1 MAIRDLPPITLDIN
15 NKYTVYADCM
25 QNDDIILHFKIF
37 DKSVVANL
45 NDFNVRLKA
54 FKRDNIPLIQET
66 KLSITGNEVTIQGH
80 KQLTTTSGIVK
91 TELQFIDKSTLK
103 KKSTFYLE
111 LNVTADVF
119 NVSDTLSAPT
129 CTLLEEMD
137 NKLDQLNDAIDT
149 AEKKTAE
156 FQEDMKVIAEASEK
170 ANTLIGE
177 LEDSNNKLQQTI
189 NNSQAAKSDLE
200 TAINSAEDA
209 ETSIANKVDIESERF
224 NGLIDAEIEKGN
236 EAKKNLEDTYSTA
249 NDWLSKL
256 QKENATTSQNIELLD
271 NKNSLAE
278 TNKTALDEANA
289 EAEAKLDEFKK
300 FDTDGLVQ
308 LNQTML
314 NELVC
319 SNELCNITFS
329 NVGQYPFVQML
340 YYENGYGMGGFGQ
353 GAAGGTA
360 PSCNLMQNKVIYT
373 SDNTLR
379 IYVPKDNFIKN
390 NSVVKKNDNE
400 YLVSSTDAN
409 DARCCLIILKETI

>member
-1 MAIRDLPPITLDIN
+1 MPIRDLPPITLDIN
-15 NKYTVYADCM
+15 NKYTVYACCM
-25 QNDDIILHFKIF
+25 QNDNVILTINVF
-37 DKSVVANL
+37 DKSIQANL
-45 NDFNVRLKA
+45 AEYNVRLKA
-54 FKRDNIPLIQET
+54 FKRDQMPLIQET
-66 KLSITGNEVTIQGH
+66 NITINNNVIQIEAH
-80 KQLTTTSGIVK
+80 KQLTTTAGIVK
-91 TELQFIDKSTLK
+91 SELQFIEKSTLK

-111 LNVTADVF
+111 LDVTADVF

-137 NKLDQLNDAIDT
+137 NKLDQLEDAISE
-149 AEKKTAE
+149 AEKKTEE
-156 FQEDMKVIAEASEK
+156 FKDDMKVIAEASEK
-170 ANTLIGE
+170 ANKLIDD

-189 NNSQAAKSDLE
+189 DNSKTATIELEAATSDIK
-200 TAINSAEDA
+200 TN
-209 ETSIANKVDIESERF
+209 IESEISKA
-224 NGLIDAEIEKGN
+224 NTAKEDLSAEYAI
-236 EAKKNLEDTYSTA
+236 A

-256 QKENATTSQNIELLD
+256 NTANITSSQNAELLD
-271 NKNSLAE
+271 SKNELAE
-278 TNKTALDEANA
+278 INKTNLDTANSEATKNL
-289 EAEAKLDEFKK
+289 EEFKK
-300 FDTDGLVQ
+300 FDTNGLVQ
-308 LNQTML
+308 ANRTML

-319 SNELCNITFS
+319 DNELCNITFS
-329 NVGQYPFVQML
+329 NVGQYPLVQML

-360 PSCNLMQNKVIYT
+360 PSCNLMQNKVVYT

>member
-1 MAIRDLPPITLDIN
+1 MIRELNPVSLDIN
-15 NKYTVYADCM
+15 NRYTVYLDCM
-25 QNDDIILHFKIF
+25 QNDDVILKIKVF
-37 DKSVVANL
+37 DKCIQANL
-45 NDFNVRLKA
+45 SGYNIRLKA
-54 FKRDNIPLIQET
+54 FKRDHIPLIQET
-66 KLSITGNEVTIQGH
+66 KIHADSNTVTIEAH

-91 TELQFIDKSTLK
+91 AELQFIDKETLK
-103 KKSTFYLE
+103 KKSTFYIE
-111 LNVTADVF
+111 INVTADVL
-119 NVSDTLSAPT
+119 NVSDIVSTPT

-149 AEKKTAE
+149 AEKKTSE

-170 ANTLIGE
+170 ANTLIVE

-189 NNSQAAKSDLE
+189 NNSQTAKSDLE
-200 TAINSAEDA
+200 TVINSAGEA
-209 ETSIANKVDIESERF
+209 EISITNKVDVESERF
-224 NGLIDAEIEKGN
+224 NKLIDAEIEKGN

-271 NKNSLAE
+271 NKNGLAE

-319 SNELCNITFS
+319 NNELCNIAFE
-329 NVGQYPFVQML
+329 NVGRYPLVQML

-360 PSCNLMQNKVIYT
+360 PSCNLMQNKTIYT

-379 IYVPKDNFIKN
+379 IYVPKDNYIKN
-390 NSVVKKNDNE
+390 NEVIKKNDNE
-400 YLVSSTDAN
+400 YLLSSTDAN